1 MKKWLILIG
10 ILAVIGTVFGM
21 YNYMHGRD
29 GRLYDEAI
37 ALEAEGKYRE
47 AHEKIVQAL
56 EINPKNK
63 KVLIYKTKL
72 FNIVQNLDFLES
84 AVKNRDEGVRA
95 MNRGDYVTASEKL
108 DEALVKVAQVSPSV
122 LGYDEAME
130 LQAQLLKDTERL
142 LKEAPEKYYM
152 QAVSF
157 AQKGEYER
165 AYTSLEYILKP
176 EPKVINLKNDLAY
189 RIGVEKYNE
198 CVSNPYPSSFL
209 LRDAIMWLSRV
220 APGYKDIQNVKKM
233 ISNLQIILQKVEKQP
248 KQQK

>member
-1 MKKWLILIG
+1 MKKWLILIA
-10 ILAVIGTVFGM
+10 ILAVIGTGFGM
-21 YNYMHGRD
+21 YNYMNGRD
-29 GRLYDEAI
+29 GRLYNEALV
-37 ALEAEGKYRE
+37 LESEGKYRD
-47 AHEKIVQAL
+47 AHEKIIKAL

-63 KVLIYKTKL
+63 KILIYKTKL
-72 FNIVQNLDFLES
+72 YNIVQNLDFLES
-84 AVKNRDEGVRA
+84 AVKNRDDGIRA

-108 DEALVKVAQVSPSV
+108 DEALGNVAQVFPSV

-130 LQAQLLKDTERL
+130 LQKQLLKDTERL

-152 QAVSF
+152 QAVSS

-189 RIGVEKYNE
+189 RIGSEKYNE

-209 LRDAIMWLSRV
+209 LRDALMWLSRV
-220 APGYKDIQNVKKM
+220 APGYKNAQNVKSM
-233 ISNLQIILQKVEKQP
+233 IDSLQLILQKVEKQP
-248 KQQK
+248 KQQ